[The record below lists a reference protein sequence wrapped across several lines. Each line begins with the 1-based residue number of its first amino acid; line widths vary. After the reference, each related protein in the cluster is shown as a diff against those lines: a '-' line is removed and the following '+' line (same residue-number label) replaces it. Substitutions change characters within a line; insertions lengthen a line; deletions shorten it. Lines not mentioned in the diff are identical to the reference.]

1 MLQNISM
8 AFIILPFTLAAAAY
22 IRIVNV
28 KTGNAMRDSLHRLK
42 SVTIVLGVLFVVLV
56 FLLPA
61 TPSLGTF
68 GYPETTADIN
78 SQEKVLKLLQRYN
91 TSLTRTIDVV
101 FLMLSTLAFWF
112 MAAIYTFVNIFKDK
126 IDREFYTVKDENV
139 I

>member
-1 MLQNISM
+1 MLQNISL
-8 AFIILPFTLAAAAY
+8 AFIVLPFTLAAAAY
-22 IRIVNV
+22 VRIVDV

-56 FLLPA
+56 FLLPSTA
-61 TPSLGTF
+61 TLSTF

-101 FLMLSTLAFWF
+101 FLMLFTLAFWF